1 MKVFSSRRPQ
11 KEDYYD
17 EDKTGNRGEQDGIA
31 FLIIA
36 LIIIGLVINHIDK
49 TGNSGYQGGIALL
62 IIALFVIRGVSKYL

>member
-1 MKVFSSRRPQ
+1 MYSEICLQ
-11 KEDYYD
+11 KICRHKSLREL
-17 EDKTGNRGEQDGIA
+17 G
-31 FLIIA
+31 IIA